1 MLSGSWGHTYHWKE
15 PWKEFLLEP
24 RGDLQW
30 QFHQHGASLAGNG
43 RFVMF
48 DNGSRRASAF
58 QRPMRVQD
66 SYSRAVVFAID
77 PNVMTVSQTWAYGG
91 SGSERFYSR
100 YISDASWMP
109 ATGNVLVIDG
119 GRQDDADGNPTNQAG
134 RQRHARIL
142 EVTSTEPAEKLFEII
157 LTDESPAG
165 YQVHSG
171 QRLESIYP

>member
-1 MLSGSWGHTYHWKE
+1 
-15 PWKEFLLEP
+15 
-24 RGDLQW
+24 
-30 QFHQHGASLAGNG
+30 
-43 RFVMF
+43 MF

-77 PNVMTVSQTWAYGG
+77 SNVMTVSQTWAYGG